1 MVVGR
6 DGDPDARGTRM
17 TDSSPISVLL
27 VDDDPDCR
35 LLVRDAIAD
44 SGIRATAYEVGD
56 AEAAMRFLQRRGEFA
71 AAPRPALIYM
81 DVEMPGIDGIELVRR
96 VRADVD
102 LRDIPI
108 VMMTGV
114 SDDDRLRA
122 AAAAGANS
130 YTIKPADA
138 EQFLRTVAESAHY
151 WLTVHQFPGH
161 HLPADACRR

>member
-1 MVVGR
+1 
-6 DGDPDARGTRM
+6 M
-17 TDSSPISVLL
+17 TATAPISVLL

-35 LLVRDAIAD
+35 LLVRDAIAG
-44 SGIRATAYEVGD
+44 SGVRATAYEVGD
-56 AEAAMRFLQRRGEFA
+56 AETALRFLSQRGEFA
-71 AAPRPALIYM
+71 DAPRPALIYM

-96 VRADVD
+96 IRADAS

-114 SDDDRLRA
+114 NDDDRLRA
-122 AAAAGANS
+122 AAVAGANS

-138 EQFLRTVAESAHY
+138 EQFLKTVADSAHY

-161 HLPADACRR
+161 QLPANACRR

>member
-1 MVVGR
+1 MTT
-6 DGDPDARGTRM
+6 PD
-17 TDSSPISVLL
+17 SPIAVLL

-44 SGIRATAYEVGD
+44 SGVPATAYEAGD
-56 AEAAMRFLQRRGEFA
+56 AQAALRFLQRRGEFA
-71 AAPRPALIYM
+71 DAPRPALIYL
-81 DVEMPGIDGIELVRR
+81 DVEMPGMDGIELLRR
-96 VRADVD
+96 IRADAT
-102 LRDIPI
+102 LRDVPV

-138 EQFLRTVAESAHY
+138 DRFLRTVADSAHY
-151 WLTVHQFPGH
+151 WLAVHQYPGH
-161 HLPADACRR
+161 HLPAAACRR